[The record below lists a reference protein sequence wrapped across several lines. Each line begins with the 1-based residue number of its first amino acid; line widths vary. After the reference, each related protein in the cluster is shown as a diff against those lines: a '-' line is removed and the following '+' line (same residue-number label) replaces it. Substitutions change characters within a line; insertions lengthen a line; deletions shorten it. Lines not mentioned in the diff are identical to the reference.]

1 MVDSKEET
9 IALDDET
16 KENETS
22 AYYPHFSTEEKE
34 VVKSLSPD
42 ENNPLEIPE
51 ESSTNAV
58 FYQQYNEATIGKSED
73 TVSEPIQDSDF
84 NDPSHISKT
93 IIPDEESC
101 NADTCIEKNN
111 SADVKENSED
121 QLKKEEIFC
130 DPCLHGDLKSKA
142 TLFCKTCDVPE
153 PLCADCGV

>member
-1 MVDSKEET
+1 M
-9 IALDDET
+9 
-16 KENETS
+16 
-22 AYYPHFSTEEKE
+22 
-34 VVKSLSPD
+34 SPD

-111 SADVKENSED
+111 SSDIKENSED